1 MLSFPQTVV
10 QRMDEQK
17 IESQKTLG
25 RFNNVH
31 ERKKLSQTWQQQ
43 QLTKNGTADENL
55 FSFLIVDDFFS
66 VVFTFLDESK
76 LTRGERNDI
85 NVPKK

>member
-1 MLSFPQTVV
+1 MC
-10 QRMDEQK
+10 MKE
-17 IESQKTLG
+17 
-25 RFNNVH
+25 
-31 ERKKLSQTWQQQ
+31 KKLSQTWQQQ

-55 FSFLIVDDFFS
+55 FSFLMVDDFFS

-76 LTRGERNDI
+76 LTRGKRRNDI

>member
-1 MLSFPQTVV
+1 MPSCT
-10 QRMDEQK
+10 K
-17 IESQKTLG
+17 S
-25 RFNNVH
+25 VH